1 MITTAGKNPYCGR
14 ADTCARVISADQ
26 ISQHEILSG
35 EKIMPHE
42 DPVFHALYTY
52 TKALSVALGYRDLL
66 TRLHSERVQGLSA
79 EIGKHCDLTKKQLNA
94 LRIAA
99 SFHDIGKIGIPDHI
113 LLKPAKFD
121 DAEWEVMRSHSEIGE
136 KIMAATELEGSQLA
150 ARVIRHHH
158 EHFDGQGYPD
168 KLAGENI
175 LLCSRII
182 SIADSYDA
190 MAVTRSY
197 HHARTHPEIMAI
209 LHQETGKKHDPEL
222 MRIFCDII
230 ETSIFKSTKI

>member
-1 MITTAGKNPYCGR
+1 MEP
-14 ADTCARVISADQ
+14 
-26 ISQHEILSG
+26 
-35 EKIMPHE
+35 E

-66 TRLHSERVQGLSA
+66 TRLHSERVQGLSVA
-79 EIGKHCDLTKKQLNA
+79 IGMACGLPNNQINS

-113 LLKPAKFD
+113 LLKPGQFNE
-121 DAEWEVMRSHSEIGE
+121 AEWEEMKRHSEIGE
-136 KIMAATELEGSQLA
+136 KIIAATELEGSPLA
-150 ARVIRHHH
+150 ALVIRHHH
-158 EHFDGQGYPD
+158 EHYDGQGYPD
-168 KLAGENI
+168 KLAGKDI
-175 LLCSRII
+175 PVCSRII

-209 LHQETGKKHDPEL
+209 LQEENGKKHDPEL
-222 MRIFCDII
+222 MQIFCAMI
-230 ETSIFKSTKI
+230 ETSKYKSAKI